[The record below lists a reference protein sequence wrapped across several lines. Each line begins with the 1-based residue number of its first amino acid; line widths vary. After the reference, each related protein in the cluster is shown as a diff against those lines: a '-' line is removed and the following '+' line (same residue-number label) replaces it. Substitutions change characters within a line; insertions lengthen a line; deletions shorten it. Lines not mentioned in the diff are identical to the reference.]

1 MTNFDRVK
9 GYYRVFDEKNRL
21 VNSGSGKL
29 EYMMSMDLLK
39 HWLPENGKILDLG
52 GGAGAYSFPLA
63 AEGYKVTLA
72 DLSEELI
79 RQAEEQNEQ
88 TDYPVTCNVVNA
100 IDLSQ
105 YHDREFDA
113 VLLMGP
119 LYHLLEKSE
128 RDQCIAEV
136 NRVLKPG
143 GIVFAT
149 FLPYLTGSIGVVDR
163 FFGHPEQVNAE
174 TIREV
179 FRSGWFNNLA
189 NAGFQEGYYPT
200 SEEIEEL
207 FRSHGFDKQQIRSI
221 RGFGWEREE
230 VLFRVQAKVPEIF
243 DVMIDMIN
251 ATAEDKAIVE
261 TCGHAVYVGR
271 KA

>member
-1 MTNFDRVK
+1 MTDFDRVK

-39 HWLPENGKILDLG
+39 RWLPEKGTILDLG

-63 AEGYKVTLA
+63 AEGYKVFLA

-79 RQAEEQNEQ
+79 QQAEEQNTEAEQ
-88 TDYPVTCNVVNA
+88 PVICNVVNA
-100 IDLSQ
+100 IDLSLYNDGQ
-105 YHDREFDA
+105 FDA
-113 VLLMGP
+113 VLVMGP
-119 LYHLLEKSE
+119 LYHLLEAPE
-128 RDQCIAEV
+128 REQCIAEV

-149 FLPYLTGSIGVVDR
+149 FLPYLTGSIGVVER
-163 FFGHPEQVNAE
+163 FFGHPNQVDAD

-179 FRSGWFNNLA
+179 FRSGKFTNLST
-189 NAGFQEGYYPT
+189 AGFQEGYYPT

-207 FRSHGFDKQQIRSI
+207 FRNHGFSKQQIRSI
-221 RGFGWEREE
+221 RGFGWGREE
-230 VLFRVQAKVPEIF
+230 VLFRVKEKVPEMF
-243 DVMIDMIN
+243 EVMIDMIN
-251 ATAEDKAIVE
+251 ETAEDKAIVE

>member
-100 IDLSQ
+100 VDLSQ

-179 FRSGWFNNLA
+179 FRSGRFNNLA

-200 SEEIEEL
+200 S
-207 FRSHGFDKQQIRSI
+207 
-221 RGFGWEREE
+221 
-230 VLFRVQAKVPEIF
+230 
-243 DVMIDMIN
+243 
-251 ATAEDKAIVE
+251 
-261 TCGHAVYVGR
+261 
-271 KA
+271 

>member
-1 MTNFDRVK
+1 MTDFDRVK
-9 GYYRVFDEKNRL
+9 EYYRFFDEKNRL

-29 EYMMSMDLLK
+29 EFLMSMELLK
-39 HWLPENGKILDLG
+39 RWLPGKGSILDLG

-63 AEGYKVTLA
+63 AEGYKVFLA

-79 RQAEEQNEQ
+79 QQAEEQNREVEH
-88 TDYPVTCNVVNA
+88 PVICNVVNA
-100 IDLSQ
+100 IDLSLYNDGQ
-105 YHDREFDA
+105 FDA
-113 VLLMGP
+113 VLVMGP
-119 LYHLLEKSE
+119 LYHLLEASE
-128 RDQCIAEV
+128 RKQCIAEV

-149 FLPYLTGSIGVVDR
+149 FLPYLSGSVGVVER
-163 FFGHPEQVNAE
+163 FFGHPNQVDAD

-179 FRSGWFNNLA
+179 FQSGKFNNLT

-207 FRSHGFDKQQIRSI
+207 FRNHGFSKQQIRSI
-221 RGFGWEREE
+221 RGFGWKREE
-230 VLFRVQAKVPEIF
+230 VLFRAQEKDPDMF
-243 DVMIDMIN
+243 KVMIDMIN
-251 ATAEDKAIVE
+251 ETAENKAIVE
-261 TCGHAVYVGR
+261 TCGHAAYVGK

>member
-1 MTNFDRVK
+1 MTNFDKVK

-100 IDLSQ
+100 VDLSQ

-174 TIREV
+174 TIRRYSGPDGSIIWRMPDSRKGIIRPQKRLRNCSDPTGLTNS
-179 FRSGWFNNLA
+179 RSGPSA
-189 NAGFQEGYYPT
+189 DSAGSGKRCFSAYRRKFRKYST
-200 SEEIEEL
+200 S
-207 FRSHGFDKQQIRSI
+207 
-221 RGFGWEREE
+221 
-230 VLFRVQAKVPEIF
+230 
-243 DVMIDMIN
+243 
-251 ATAEDKAIVE
+251 
-261 TCGHAVYVGR
+261 
-271 KA
+271 